1 MQLPAFIAAV
11 ALSCLA
17 GCAGPRVA
25 YAKSHPEL
33 SPAHRQI
40 LLSGKI
46 PAGMAASGMTKE
58 QVKLAV
64 GSPKRLEQ
72 TPAGDV
78 WAYVHERFLDVSPA
92 DDPGTA
98 YGTGPNAQRN
108 FTETAN
114 LGPRP
119 SVKEVARVYFR
130 GDHATHVQIGRE

>member
-1 MQLPAFIAAV
+1 MKILTKLSALIAA
-11 ALSCLA
+11 AAILHLA
-17 GCAGPRVA
+17 GCASSPRIA
-25 YAKSHPEL
+25 YVKAHPEL

-46 PAGMAASGMTKE
+46 PGGMAAEGMTKD

-72 TPAGDV
+72 TGTGDV
-78 WAYVHERFLDVSPA
+78 WVYVHERFLDISL
-92 DDPGTA
+92 
-98 YGTGPNAQRN
+98 NAQRN

-119 SVKEVARVYFR
+119 SVRETARVFFR
-130 GDHATHVQIGRE
+130 GDRATHVQIGRE